1 MANILMIVT
10 SAGRMPNGKSTGL
23 WLEEFAVPH
32 DTLRDAGHT
41 LTVASPKGGD
51 TPIDAKSAGD
61 AEKHP
66 EWEAAAKRL
75 QQTHPLEGLHADD
88 YEAVFIPGGHGTMFD
103 FPDTPV
109 LGTLLADFHAQGK
122 PIASVCH
129 GPAAF
134 VGVTRSDGK
143 PLVEGYTL
151 TAFSDTEEK
160 LTGLAD
166 VVPFLLSTR
175 LGELGA
181 DVENGMPM
189 LSHVRQDRQLITG
202 QNPNS
207 SKAAADLLVKA
218 LEQGVGMQ
226 RPSAPR
232 AQLGT
237 HGSDQRGQP
246 R

>member
-1 MANILMIVT
+1 M
-10 SAGRMPNGKSTGL
+10 R
-23 WLEEFAVPH
+23 
-32 DTLRDAGHT
+32 R
-41 LTVASPKGGD
+41 ASR
-51 TPIDAKSAGD
+51 S
-61 AEKHP
+61 
-66 EWEAAAKRL
+66 R
-75 QQTHPLEGLHADD
+75 
-88 YEAVFIPGGHGTMFD
+88 
-103 FPDTPV
+103 
-109 LGTLLADFHAQGK
+109 
-122 PIASVCH
+122 SVCH

-166 VVPFLLSTR
+166 VVPFLLCTR
-175 LGELGA
+175 LAELGA

-207 SKAAADLLVKA
+207 SKAAAELLVKA
-218 LEQGVGMQ
+218 LEEGVGMQ

-237 HGSDQRGQP
+237 QGSDQRGQP

>member
-32 DTLRDAGHT
+32 DTLRDAGHA

-51 TPIDAKSAGD
+51 TPIDPHSAGD

-66 EWEAAAKRL
+66 EWEEAAKRL
-75 QQTHPLEGLHADD
+75 QQARPLQGLQADD
-88 YEAVFIPGGHGTMFD
+88 YDAVFIPGGHGTMFD
-103 FPDTPV
+103 FPDNPV
-109 LGTLLADFHAQGK
+109 LGALLADFHAQDK

-134 VGVTRSDGK
+134 VGVTRRDGK

-151 TAFSDTEEK
+151 TAFSDTEEQ

-166 VVPFLLSTR
+166 VVPFLLSKR

-181 DVENGMPM
+181 EVENGMPM

-207 SKAAADLLVKA
+207 SKDAAELLLKA
-218 LEQGVGMQ
+218 LEQGAGMP
-226 RPSAPR
+226 RPAVPDV
-232 AQLGT
+232 QLGT
-237 HGSDQRGQP
+237 QRSDQRGQVL
-246 R
+246 

>member
-88 YEAVFIPGGHGTMFD
+88 YDAVFIPGGHGTMFD
-103 FPDTPV
+103 FPDNPV

-134 VGVTRSDGK
+134 VGVTRSDGR

-160 LTGLAD
+160 LSGLAD
-166 VVPFLLSTR
+166 AVPFLLSTR

-181 DVENGMPM
+181 EVENGLPM
-189 LSHVRQDRQLITG
+189 ISHVRQDRQLITG

-207 SKAAADLLVKA
+207 SKHAAELLVKA
-218 LEQGVGMQ
+218 LEEGTGLR
-226 RPSAPR
+226 RPAAPS
-232 AQLGT
+232 AQLGA
-237 HGSDQRGQP
+237 RIP

>member
-10 SAGRMPNGKSTGL
+10 SAGRMPNGAPTGL

-32 DTLRDAGHT
+32 DVLRDAGHT

-61 AEKHP
+61 ADTHP
-66 EWEAAAKRL
+66 EWEEAARRL
-75 QQTHPLEGLHADD
+75 QQAHPLQGLHADD
-88 YEAVFIPGGHGTMFD
+88 YDAVFIPGGHGTMFD
-103 FPDTPV
+103 FPDNPV
-109 LGTLLADFHAQGK
+109 LGALLAAFHAQGK

-134 VGVTRSDGK
+134 VGVTRGDGK
-143 PLVEGYTL
+143 PLVDGYTL
-151 TAFSDTEEK
+151 TAFSDTEET

-175 LGELGA
+175 LRELGA
-181 DVENGMPM
+181 DVENGLPM
-189 LSHVRQDRQLITG
+189 VSHVRQDRQLITG

-207 SKAAADLLVKA
+207 SQAVADLLSKA
-218 LEQGVGMQ
+218 LEQGTGLR
-226 RPSAPR
+226 RPAAPR
-232 AQLGT
+232 AHLGM
-237 HGSDQRGQP
+237 RPAP